1 MRNMKRLF
9 FAAVLSLAAVTAS
22 AADVGVSVS
31 IGQPGFYGQIDIGG
45 YPQPQVIYQQPRRI
59 EYWSP
64 NRPPIYLNVPPG
76 HSKNWSRYCGRYNA
90 CGERVYFVRNNWYQQ
105 QYAPRYQQRSGN
117 YDRDDHRNDYRGDR
131 RDDHRGDDYRGD
143 DHRGDD
149 RGNDRG
155 NNGKHD
161 NGKHDNG
168 KQNGNG
174 NGHGKNH

>member
-1 MRNMKRLF
+1 MKRLF

-105 QYAPRYQQRSGN
+105 QYAPRYQQRTGN
-117 YDRDDHRNDYRGDR
+117 HDRDDHRNDYRGDR

-161 NGKHDNG
+161 NGKNDNG